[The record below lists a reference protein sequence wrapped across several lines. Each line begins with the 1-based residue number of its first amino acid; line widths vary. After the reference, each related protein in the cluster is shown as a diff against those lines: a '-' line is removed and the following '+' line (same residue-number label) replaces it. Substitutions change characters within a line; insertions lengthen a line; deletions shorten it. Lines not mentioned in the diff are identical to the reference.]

1 MVSVGGMWVSL
12 WSRGSGLGGPTAL
25 RRGAGRKAWGCV
37 GPQTGQ
43 GCGVLDGLDVGA
55 RVCVRSI
62 CGCAELPGK
71 GHRARAASGGELCPG
86 CPHLGAVTAG
96 GGCGVA
102 AQGFGGRAFSL
113 SLISPDVA
121 FKPEDQGH
129 LWGGRRHVWSEAW
142 PCQQQGQEGAEETAG
157 NFQGGQR
164 QRADA
169 WEARGV
175 PGGAEATC
183 SRIFA
188 QNHNSCGIQ
197 PGGHRPR
204 DHCALN
210 SPALRNSRHVS
221 NSRRHPMGLKTQGA
235 DVKRLSTP
243 RAWLVGSR
251 HQGWP
256 WTQCARL
263 ESWKPFLQLQ
273 GPAVP
278 ASWGLRAV
286 RSAAQARRLQVGWQ
300 DAPTSV

>member
-1 MVSVGGMWVSL
+1 MTALAIFFFFFFFFGDFRKLLGCCLDLHLGTLAPDSWLPPPAPGGVAGITLLGVSFLEEESSVVSVGGMWVSL

-129 LWGGRRHVWSEAW
+129 LWDTCGEVEGTCGLRPGLASSRGKREQRRRRGTSREDSVREQMPGRPEV
-142 PCQQQGQEGAEETAG
+142 CQAE
-157 NFQGGQR
+157 QR
-164 QRADA
+164 PL
-169 WEARGV
+169 V
-175 PGGAEATC
+175 PE
-183 SRIFA
+183 S
-188 QNHNSCGIQ
+188 
-197 PGGHRPR
+197 
-204 DHCALN
+204 L
-210 SPALRNSRHVS
+210 
-221 NSRRHPMGLKTQGA
+221 LKT
-235 DVKRLSTP
+235 TTH
-243 RAWLVGSR
+243 VGSSL
-251 HQGWP
+251 GV
-256 WTQCARL
+256 T
-263 ESWKPFLQLQ
+263 
-273 GPAVP
+273 GPVTTVP
-278 ASWGLRAV
+278 
-286 RSAAQARRLQVGWQ
+286 
-300 DAPTSV
+300 